1 MRAGHRTRR
10 SRARASLEQHAF
22 EWQPEFCAITCLPP
36 WLSTRA
42 RRSTAEDT
50 CVRCEAEDGFVE
62 CDVGIADGELGGV
75 NADGKSAGTGVEI
88 VADEGALVGFVP
100 AAAGGERE
108 RKGGD
113 ELAGAEV
120 GAEGGGEHGGDGRQ
134 ETGEAGGNQ

>member
-1 MRAGHRTRR
+1 MGASGRR
-10 SRARASLEQHAF
+10 SREPRGGGF
-22 EWQPEFCAITCLPP
+22 G
-36 WLSTRA
+36 
-42 RRSTAEDT
+42 
-50 CVRCEAEDGFVE
+50 CEAEDGFVE